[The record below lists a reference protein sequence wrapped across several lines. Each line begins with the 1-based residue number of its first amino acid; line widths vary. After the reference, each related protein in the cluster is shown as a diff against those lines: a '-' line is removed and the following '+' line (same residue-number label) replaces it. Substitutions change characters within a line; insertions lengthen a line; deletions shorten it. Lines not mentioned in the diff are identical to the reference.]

1 MTQTEPG
8 RRAGGRPSRTRED
21 NPLWRLKLRLQFTG
35 WLQYLPVAAASA
47 LFLILAGA
55 GSLVGVWRVAL
66 VRVPAGV
73 AVVLL
78 LLTAFDLLT
87 VKAGVRPFEPAPTP
101 AGDVDAFD
109 LMRSRRACR
118 SFRSTDLT
126 AEHRAALMASV
137 AEWSGRD
144 ELIGDRPVR
153 FEYVS
158 GRLTVWPVVGAH
170 EFLVAIAPREYDR
183 LAVVDVGRSL
193 QRVVLDAI
201 SMGLAT
207 CWIGPGAD
215 HDSIVA
221 HLGDRFDPRTDHV
234 ICVCAVGYRSRYLPV
249 VTRLIGVVQHRR
261 LPLSELFFADQGLR
275 TPLDVG
281 RRPFSR
287 FGRSYE
293 VCQWSPSSYNS
304 QTTRCVGVAEPAA
317 GGVRAA
323 RFDFYAATASRYYAA
338 VALGIWCADWEAGC
352 EALGIPGHFAVLS
365 AVARGAREAQGP
377 PHYDVSWV
385 VDAAESA

>member
-1 MTQTEPG
+1 LV
-8 RRAGGRPSRTRED
+8 GGRED
-21 NPLWRLKLRLQFTG
+21 GRLKLRLQFTG
-35 WLQYLPVAAASA
+35 WLQYLPVAAASV
-47 LFLILAGA
+47 LFFLLAA
-55 GSLVGVWRVAL
+55 VGSLVGVWRVAL
-66 VRVPAGV
+66 VRFPAAV

-78 LLTAFDLLT
+78 LTTAFDLLT
-87 VKAGVRPFEPAPTP
+87 VKAGVRPLEPAPAP
-101 AGDVDAFD
+101 AGGLDAFA

-118 SFRSTDLT
+118 SFQSTDLG

-137 AEWSGRD
+137 ADRSGPDR
-144 ELIGDRPVR
+144 LIGDKPVR

-158 GRLTVWPVVGAH
+158 GHLTVWPVVGAH

-193 QRVVLDAI
+193 QRVVLDATA
-201 SMGLAT
+201 MGLAT

-221 HLGDRFDPRTDHV
+221 HLGTRFDPGTDHI

-249 VTRLIGVVQHRR
+249 VTRLIGVVQHHR
-261 LPLSELFFADQGLR
+261 LPLSELFFADPGLR

-281 RRPFSR
+281 RPPFSA
-287 FGRSYE
+287 FGRCYE

-304 QTTRCVGVAEPAA
+304 QTTRCVAVAEPAD
-317 GGVRAA
+317 GGARAA

-352 EALGIPGHFAVLS
+352 EALAIPGHFSVL
-365 AVARGAREAQGP
+365 APVARGVRQSQEP

-385 VDAAESA
+385 VDAAETA